1 MIVDHASDAAD
12 IPFSGTSVRT
22 YVQQPSN
29 GRRDGDDNALTCMN
43 AVSCVVLR
51 PVKFSGSN
59 HRATTEQPQS
69 NHRATT
75 EQLATIQLTSVAAS
89 AACRLALQLA
99 RKSSC
104 SCAGLSAGAV

>member
-59 HRATTEQPQS
+59 HRATTEQ
-69 NHRATT
+69 
-75 EQLATIQLTSVAAS
+75 LATIQLTSVAAS